1 MMSFN
6 HFYVVTLI
14 GKSENLKNC
23 FSLSIQLQTAKTAQF
38 TEVKLVIF
46 NFWFQVK

>member
-14 GKSENLKNC
+14 GKSEKL
-23 FSLSIQLQTAKTAQF
+23 FALSIQLQTAKTAQF